1 VNIRVGHG
9 YDIHPLEEGR
19 KLLLAGVEIEHEKG
33 LGGHS
38 DADVIAHAI
47 IDALLGAAGLGDIGT
62 HFPDSDPKYKGA
74 DSVKLLQQV
83 GERLREDAWKIGNV
97 DVTVIAERP
106 KLSPY
111 IARMRENIASALAI
125 GEQQVSIKAKTNEG
139 LDAAGREEAIAAH
152 AVALLHRF
160 LLFREL

>member
-1 VNIRVGHG
+1 MNIRVGHG
-9 YDIHPLEEGR
+9 YDIHPLVEGR
-19 KLLLAGVEIEHEKG
+19 KLLLGGVEIKHEIG

-38 DADVIAHAI
+38 DADVVAHAI
-47 IDALLGAAGLGDIGT
+47 IDALLGAACLGDIGT
-62 HFPDSDPKYKGA
+62 NFPDTDQKYKDA
-74 DSVKLLQQV
+74 DSLRLLRQI

-106 KLSPY
+106 KLAPSIPQ
-111 IARMRENIASALAI
+111 MKENIASALMI
-125 GEQQVSIKAKTNEG
+125 SEQQVSIKAKTNEG
-139 LDAAGREEAIAAH
+139 MDATGRGEAIAAH